1 MAPDIAKLVTCSV
14 AGHTFGQLV
23 DEHNRRLCVE
33 CGTVETP
40 TADDDEPTDPDPTE
54 LWVDNGGE
62 SGS

>member
-1 MAPDIAKLVTCSV
+1 MTPDIAKHVTCSV
-14 AGHTFGQLV
+14 AGHTFGSLV

-33 CGTVETP
+33 CGAVESSAT
-40 TADDDEPTDPDPTE
+40 DDDDPDADPTE